1 MKVLCLKQLASVH
14 SKRFRS
20 SYFELE
26 RDQKKWKQANA
37 FFRIIEFAGRR
48 FLFRLHFHSSLFALV
63 PTLLDEL
70 AGKSFYA
77 G

>member
-1 MKVLCLKQLASVH
+1 MGGESSLFEAVILASVR

-20 SYFELE
+20 SYCELE
-26 RDQKKWKQANA
+26 REQKKWKEANA
-37 FFRIIEFAGRR
+37 FFRITGFAGRR

-70 AGKSFYA
+70 AG
-77 G
+77 